1 MTRRVCIVTVFFIVI
16 QGWFRKVEQI
26 SVLLLAPPEMSM
38 MTEPCFDNVFFAG
51 FAQGSGLFSTT
62 FAVYSEYVTAQ
73 RCAEHAAKDVSLRYS
88 VVTCRVK
95 PVARVGFAGIAFN
108 SSFVYVL
115 YVLLAYTAF
124 LVIG

>member
-1 MTRRVCIVTVFFIVI
+1 MTGRVCIVTVFFIVI
-16 QGWFRKVEQI
+16 QGWFRKVEQV
-26 SVLLLAPPEMSM
+26 SVFLLAPPEMSM
-38 MTEPCFDNVFFAG
+38 MTKPCFDNVLFAG
-51 FAQGSGLFSTT
+51 FAQGSGLLSTT
-62 FAVYSEYVTAQ
+62 FAVYSEGVTAQ

-95 PVARVGFAGIAFN
+95 PVAQIGFAGIAFN

-115 YVLLAYTAF
+115 LAYTAF

>member
-1 MTRRVCIVTVFFIVI
+1 MGVVA
-16 QGWFRKVEQI
+16 E
-26 SVLLLAPPEMSM
+26 S
-38 MTEPCFDNVFFAG
+38 CFDNVFFAG
-51 FAQGSGLFSTT
+51 VPQGSGLISTA

-95 PVARVGFAGIAFN
+95 PVARIRFAGIAFN

-115 YVLLAYTAF
+115 LAYTAF